1 MLDKI
6 KNIIAEQLYIDASE
20 INEESKFVDDL
31 GADSLD
37 IVQMLIAMEK
47 EFGVSF
53 EDEEIAEIKTVRDAV
68 SLIEK
73 KK

>member
-1 MLDKI
+1 MFEKI
-6 KNIIAEQLYIDASE
+6 QSLIAEQLYLDKEQIT
-20 INEESKFVDDL
+20 EESKFVDDL

-37 IVQMLIAMEK
+37 IVQMLISMEK

-53 EDEEIAEIKTVRDAV
+53 DDDEITEIKTVKDAIA
-68 SLIEK
+68 LIEK

>member
-6 KNIIAEQLYIDASE
+6 KNLIAEQLYIDASE
-20 INEESKFVDDL
+20 INEDSKFVDDL

-53 EDEEIAEIKTVRDAV
+53 EDDEIAEIKTVRDAV

>member
-6 KNIIAEQLYIDASE
+6 KNLIAEQLYIDASE

>member
-6 KNIIAEQLYIDASE
+6 KNLIAEQLYIDASE

-53 EDEEIAEIKTVRDAV
+53 EDEEITEIKTVRDAV

>member
-6 KNIIAEQLYIDASE
+6 KNLIAEQLYIDASE
-20 INEESKFVDDL
+20 INEDSKFVDDL

-53 EDEEIAEIKTVRDAV
+53 EDEEITEIKTVRDAV

>member
-6 KNIIAEQLYIDASE
+6 KNLIAEQLYIDASE
-20 INEESKFVDDL
+20 INEDSKFVDDL

>member
-6 KNIIAEQLYIDASE
+6 KNLIAEQLYIDASE
-20 INEESKFVDDL
+20 INEESKFIDDL

-53 EDEEIAEIKTVRDAV
+53 EDDEIAEIKTVRDAV

>member
-6 KNIIAEQLYIDASE
+6 KNLIAEQLYIDASE
-20 INEESKFVDDL
+20 INEDSKFFDDL

-53 EDEEIAEIKTVRDAV
+53 EDEEITEIKTVRDAV

>member
-6 KNIIAEQLYIDASE
+6 KNLIAEQLYIDASE

-68 SLIEK
+68 SLIE
-73 KK
+73 

>member
-1 MLDKI
+1 MFEKI
-6 KNIIAEQLYIDASE
+6 QSLIAEQLYLDKEQITED
-20 INEESKFVDDL
+20 SKFVDDL

-37 IVQMLIAMEK
+37 IVQMLISMEK

-53 EDEEIAEIKTVRDAV
+53 DDEEITEIKTVKDAIA
-68 SLIEK
+68 LIEK